1 MLKLLVLG
9 QYQFL
14 PIHQHG
20 IHSLPGPK
28 HECHLF
34 IIEET
39 LAGLRGSRYFVDT
52 GPVGCQRMQRA
63 FNQNA
68 FAVFMQAYLIDYESS
83 CVVTI
88 FLTGIAKVC
97 DPKVPEHAKQIPVG

>member
-1 MLKLLVLG
+1 
-9 QYQFL
+9 
-14 PIHQHG
+14 
-20 IHSLPGPK
+20 
-28 HECHLF
+28 
-34 IIEET
+34 
-39 LAGLRGSRYFVDT
+39 
-52 GPVGCQRMQRA
+52 MQRA